1 MKVAAAQIRPV
12 WLDPEKTVDRIIE
25 TIADAATHKVDLLAF
40 PEAYLSGYPFWL
52 CRTNGAAFDD
62 ARQRQAYAAF
72 LEAAVE
78 VNSPLVDRVAEA
90 ARDHGVSVYLGMNER
105 GARAGR
111 GSIWCT
117 MLAIHRDK
125 GVLGAHRKLMPT
137 HDERLC
143 WAIGDAHGLRV
154 HDFGGLRGSAL
165 NCWENWMPQ
174 ARYALYAGGAE
185 VHVAAW
191 PGNEGVANVAPE
203 FIAQEGRLWVVSVMG
218 LLSMADIPADFP
230 FRDQLVSE
238 GVDTIFRGGSRIV
251 SPMGEIVAEGP
262 ADFEGLITA
271 EVDLALLAGA
281 RQSLDPAGHYARTD
295 IFDVTIRGDRPEAI
309 RWTDRTEDGGE
320 ADA

>member
-12 WLDPEKTVDRIIE
+12 WLDPEGTADRVVE
-25 TIADAATHKVDLLAF
+25 TIAEAAALGVDLLAF

-52 CRTNGAAFDD
+52 CRTNAAAFDD

-78 VNSPLVDRVAEA
+78 LGSPLVARIAEA

-105 GARAGR
+105 GAGAGR

-117 MLAIHRDK
+117 MLAIHREK

-154 HDFGGLRGSAL
+154 HDFGGTRASAL

-174 ARYALYAGGAE
+174 ARYALYAGGSE
-185 VHVAAW
+185 LHVAAW

-203 FIAQEGRLWVVSVMG
+203 FIAREGRLWVVSVMG
-218 LLSMADIPADFP
+218 LLSMSDIPADFP
-230 FRDQLVSE
+230 FRDQLVAE
-238 GVDTIFRGGSRIV
+238 GVDRIFRGGSRIV
-251 SPMGEIVAEGP
+251 SPMGEVVAVAGE
-262 ADFEGLITA
+262 DVEGLITA
-271 EVDLALLAGA
+271 EIDRSLVAGA
-281 RQSLDPAGHYARTD
+281 RQSLDPTGHYGRTD
-295 IFDVTIRGDRPEAI
+295 IFDVTIRGDRPGAVQWSGRDPE
-309 RWTDRTEDGGE
+309 TGG
-320 ADA
+320 AGS

>member
-12 WLDPEKTVDRIIE
+12 WLDPERTVQRIID
-25 TIADAATHKVDLLAF
+25 TIAEAAALGVDLLAF

-52 CRTNGAAFDD
+52 CRTNAAAFDD

-72 LEAAVE
+72 LDAAVE
-78 VNSPLVDRVAEA
+78 ISSPLVARVAEA
-90 ARDHGVSVYLGMNER
+90 ARDSGVSVYLGMNER
-105 GARAGR
+105 GTSAGR

-117 MLAIHRDK
+117 MLAIHRET

-185 VHVAAW
+185 VHFAAW
-191 PGNEGVANVAPE
+191 PGNAEVANVAPE
-203 FIAQEGRLWVVSVMG
+203 FIAREGRLWVVSVMG
-218 LLSMADIPADFP
+218 LLSMADIPATFP
-230 FRDQLVSE
+230 FHEQLVAE

-251 SPMGEIVAEGP
+251 SPAGEVVAEGP
-262 ADFEGLITA
+262 ADFEGLIA
-271 EVDLALLAGA
+271 ADVDLALLAGA
-281 RQSLDPAGHYARTD
+281 RQSLDPTGHYARTD
-295 IFDVTIRGDRPEAI
+295 IFDVTIRGDRPEAVL
-309 RWTDRTEDGGE
+309 WTGCSGDRGKTG
-320 ADA
+320 A